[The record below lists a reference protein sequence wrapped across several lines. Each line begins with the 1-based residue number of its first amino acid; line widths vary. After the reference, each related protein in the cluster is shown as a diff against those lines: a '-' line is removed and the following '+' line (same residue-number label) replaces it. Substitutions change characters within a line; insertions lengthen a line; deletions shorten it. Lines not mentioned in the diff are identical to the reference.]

1 LSSEVDRPI
10 AVCCKGITK
19 SYRTTAVAVPAL
31 RGIDLTIYQKEV
43 LMITGP
49 SGSGKTTLISIISGI
64 LNADEGECL
73 IDGHNY
79 NKMSDDEKTAFRG
92 AHIGFIFQAFNLI
105 PMFTAV
111 ENVSIP
117 LILNGISRE
126 EAERKAAEM
135 LITVGLGDKL
145 ETRPP
150 ELSGGQQQRVAIARA
165 CIHQPDI
172 IVCDEPTSSLDS
184 QTGLKVMEILRSTVL
199 SHNGT
204 LIVVTHDP
212 RIQQFA
218 DRLVKL
224 EDGLV
229 VE

>member
-1 LSSEVDRPI
+1 
-10 AVCCKGITK
+10 
-19 SYRTTAVAVPAL
+19 
-31 RGIDLTIYQKEV
+31 
-43 LMITGP
+43 MITGP
-49 SGSGKTTLISIISGI
+49 SGSGKTTLISVISGI

-73 IDGHNY
+73 IDGHSY
-79 NKMSDDEKTAFRG
+79 NKMSDDEKTTFRG

-105 PMFTAV
+105 PMFTSV

-117 LILNGISRE
+117 LILNGTSRQ

-135 LITVGLGDKL
+135 LIAVGLGDKL
-145 ETRPP
+145 EARPP

-199 SHNGT
+199 SHDGT

-224 EDGLV
+224 EDGRI

>member
-1 LSSEVDRPI
+1 M
-10 AVCCKGITK
+10 TK
-19 SYRTTAVAVPAL
+19 TFRTKATAVSAL
-31 RGIDLTIYQKEV
+31 RGIDLTIYQREV

-49 SGSGKTTLISIISGI
+49 SGSGKTTLISVISGI
-64 LNADEGECL
+64 LDADEGECL
-73 IDGHNY
+73 IDGCEY
-79 NKMSDDEKTAFRG
+79 SKMSDDEKTIFRG
-92 AHIGFIFQAFNLI
+92 LHIGFIFQAFNLI

-111 ENVSIP
+111 ENVAIP
-117 LILNGISRE
+117 LILNGTSRE

-135 LITVGLGDKL
+135 LIAVDLGDKL
-145 ETRPP
+145 QARPS

-184 QTGLKVMEILRSTVL
+184 QTGLKVMEILRSTVI
-199 SHNGT
+199 SHNRT

-218 DRLVKL
+218 DRIVKL
-224 EDGLV
+224 EDGRV
-229 VE
+229 IE